1 MQVVVLDATDSTP
14 KVMFDPSTGILQ
26 LSGRSIPENATRFY
40 YPLLDW
46 LNEYANSPAE
56 KTQFDF
62 YLEYINSIS
71 QKMVLEILS
80 IAQKMK
86 NDSKSIEICWRYD
99 EDDEEM
105 QEEGEVFARKF
116 EMDIQFIAVPDED

>member
-1 MQVVVLDATDSTP
+1 MQEVVLDATDSTP
-14 KVMFDPSTGILQ
+14 QVKFDPNSGVLQ

-46 LNEYANSPAE
+46 LNEYAGAPAE

-80 IAQKMK
+80 VAQSMK
-86 NDSKSIEICWRYD
+86 DNDKNVEICWRFD

-116 EMDIQFIAVPDED
+116 EMDILFIAVPEED